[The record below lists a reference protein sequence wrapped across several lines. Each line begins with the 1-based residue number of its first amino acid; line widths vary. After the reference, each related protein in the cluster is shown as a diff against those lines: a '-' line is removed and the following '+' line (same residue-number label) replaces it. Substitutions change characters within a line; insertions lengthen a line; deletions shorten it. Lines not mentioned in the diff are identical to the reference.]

1 MTAGRLLKGQLLI
14 EAIVAF
20 SITMIALVA
29 LLELSNR
36 SSATS
41 GLANRTAQA
50 TAYADEGMNWV
61 DQQESIMSWSDFNDV
76 VAGGSY
82 CLKSLDFDSGGS
94 CLSGN
99 EIAGTIFTRNLVFT
113 TGVRNSKNYIDA
125 NVTITWPEG
134 SRTVTVKRQNEYF
147 NN

>member
-1 MTAGRLLKGQLLI
+1 
-14 EAIVAF
+14 
-20 SITMIALVA
+20 
-29 LLELSNR
+29 
-36 SSATS
+36 
-41 GLANRTAQA
+41 
-50 TAYADEGMNWV
+50 
-61 DQQESIMSWSDFNDV
+61 
-76 VAGGSY
+76 
-82 CLKSLDFDSGGS
+82 LDFDSGGS